1 MPHPIRNSQFTIGNS
16 QLLPRLYIALALL
29 FLYAP
34 ILVMMLMA
42 FNRSQLN
49 QLPFHFDLVWF
60 ERLAQNRRLIS
71 ATLNSIILAV
81 LTALTATALGTMA
94 ALALAR
100 YTFRGRQWLQALL
113 IPPITIPWL
122 ILAVAM
128 LIMFFWLGVPRSL
141 LTLYLGHVTIQL
153 PYTILVVS
161 ARLAG
166 MDPALEEAAASL
178 GARPARTFWR
188 ITFPL
193 ALPGILAA
201 ALFAFVISF
210 DNFVI
215 SYFLA
220 PPGVSTLPVEI
231 YSAIRTGFTPEV
243 NAISTLVF
251 LVSAA
256 SVLLVGREIPLR

>member
-1 MPHPIRNSQFTIGNS
+1 MGDRTALGAWLARTYIGLS
-16 QLLPRLYIALALL
+16 LL

-34 ILVMMLMA
+34 VLVMMLMA

-49 QLPFHFDLVWF
+49 EFPIVWDLVWF
-60 ERLAQNRRLIS
+60 RRLAQNERLIL
-71 ATLNSIILAV
+71 ATLNSLA
-81 LTALTATALGTMA
+81 LAFLSALTATALGTLA

-100 YTFRGRQWLQALL
+100 YRFRGRRLLQALL

-128 LIMFFWLGVPRSL
+128 LLLFFWAGMPRSL
-141 LTLYLGHVTIQL
+141 ATLYLGHVTIQL

-161 ARLAG
+161 SRLANT
-166 MDPALEEAAASL
+166 DPALEEAAASL
-178 GARPARTFWR
+178 GARPWRTFWR
-188 ITFPL
+188 VTFPL

-201 ALFAFVISF
+201 GLFAFTVSF

-231 YSAIRTGFTPEV
+231 YSAIRKGFTPEI
-243 NAISTLVF
+243 NAISTIVF
-251 LVSAA
+251 LLSAT
-256 SVLLVGREIPLR
+256 SILVVGREISLR

>member
-1 MPHPIRNSQFTIGNS
+1 MLRSIRYSTVI
-16 QLLPRLYIALALL
+16 PRLYIALALL

-49 QLPFHFDLVWF
+49 EFPFQFDWVWF
-60 ERLAQNRRLIS
+60 ERLAQNRRLIA
-71 ATLNSIILAV
+71 ATRNSLILGGA
-81 LTALTATALGTMA
+81 TALTATALGTLA

-100 YTFRGRQWLQALL
+100 HHFRGKQLLQALL

-141 LTLYLGHVTIQL
+141 LTLYLGHVTVQL
-153 PYTILVVS
+153 PYTILVIS
-161 ARLAG
+161 ARLTG
-166 MDPALEEAAASL
+166 IDPALAQAAASL
-178 GARPARTFWR
+178 GARPWRVFWR

-201 ALFAFVISF
+201 ALFAFIVSF

-243 NAISTLVF
+243 NAISTIVF

-256 SVLLVGREIPLR
+256 AILLVGREVRLG

>member
-1 MPHPIRNSQFTIGNS
+1 MIQRQRYAQRG
-16 QLLPRLYIALALL
+16 LRLYIVLALL

-49 QLPFHFDLVWF
+49 ELPFQFDWIWF
-60 ERLAQNRRLIS
+60 ERLTQNRRLIA
-71 ATLNSIILAV
+71 ATLNSLILGGV
-81 LTALTATALGTMA
+81 SALTATVLGTLA
-94 ALALAR
+94 ALALTR
-100 YTFRGRQWLQALL
+100 YHFRGKQLLQALL

-128 LIMFFWLGVPRSL
+128 LLMFFWLGIARSL
-141 LTLYLGHVTIQL
+141 LTLYLGHVTVQL
-153 PYTILVVS
+153 PYTILVIS
-161 ARLAG
+161 ARLSG
-166 MDPALEEAAASL
+166 IDPALAQAAASL
-178 GARPARTFWR
+178 GARPWRVFWR

-201 ALFAFVISF
+201 ALFAFVVSF

-243 NAISTLVF
+243 NAISTIVF
-251 LVSAA
+251 LISATA
-256 SVLLVGREIPLR
+256 ILLVGREVRLG

>member
-1 MPHPIRNSQFTIGNS
+1 MPHPIHNSPF
-16 QLLPRLYIALALL
+16 LPHLYIALALL

-49 QLPFHFDLVWF
+49 ELPFQFDLVWF

-71 ATLNSIILAV
+71 ATLNSIILAAF
-81 LTALTATALGTMA
+81 TALTATALGTLA

-100 YTFRGRQWLQALL
+100 HTFRGRGVLQALL

-141 LTLYLGHVTIQL
+141 VALYLGHVTVQL
-153 PYTILVVS
+153 PYTILVIS

-166 MDPALEEAAASL
+166 MDPALEQAAASL
-178 GARPARTFWR
+178 GARPGRVFWR
-188 ITFPL
+188 VTFPL

>member
-1 MPHPIRNSQFTIGNS
+1 MRKA
-16 QLLPRLYIALALL
+16 QLLSRLFIALALL

-34 ILVMMLMA
+34 ILVMMVMA

-49 QLPFHFDLVWF
+49 ELPFQFDLIWF
-60 ERLAQNRRLIS
+60 QRLAGNQRLLA
-71 ATLNSIILAV
+71 ATLNSIILGL
-81 LTALTATALGTMA
+81 LTALTATVLGTLA
-94 ALALAR
+94 ALALTR
-100 YTFRGRQWLQALL
+100 YSFRGRQFLQALL

-122 ILAVAM
+122 ILAVALLM
-128 LIMFFWLGVPRSL
+128 LFFWLGVPRSL
-141 LTLYLGHVTIQL
+141 LTLYLGHVTVQL
-153 PYTILVVS
+153 PYTILVIS

-166 MDPALEEAAASL
+166 MDPALEDAATSL
-178 GARPARTFWR
+178 GARPWRTFWR
-188 ITFPL
+188 ITAPL

-201 ALFAFVISF
+201 ALFAFVVSF

-231 YSAIRTGFTPEV
+231 YSAIRTGLTPEI
-243 NAISTLVF
+243 NAISTIVF

-256 SVLLVGREIPLR
+256 SILLVGRELRFA

>member
-1 MPHPIRNSQFTIGNS
+1 MALRVPHSAFRI
-16 QLLPRLYIALALL
+16 YILLALL

-34 ILVMMLMA
+34 ILVMMAMA

-49 QLPFHFDLVWF
+49 ELPFVFDLRWF
-60 ERLAQNRRLIS
+60 ERLLQNERLIA
-71 ATLNSIILAV
+71 ATLNSIVLAAIS
-81 LTALTATALGTMA
+81 ALTATALGTLA

-100 YTFRGRQWLQALL
+100 FSFRGKGLLQALL

-128 LIMFFWLGVPRSL
+128 LLLFFWLGIERSL
-141 LTLYLGHVTIQL
+141 VTLYLGHVTVQL
-153 PYTILVVS
+153 PYTILVIN
-161 ARLAG
+161 ARLAHS
-166 MDPALEEAAASL
+166 DPTLEQAAASL
-178 GARPARTFWR
+178 GARPWRVFWR
-188 ITFPL
+188 ITAPL

-231 YSAIRTGFTPEV
+231 YSSIRTGFTPEI
-243 NAISTLVF
+243 NAISTIVF

-256 SVLLVGREIPLR
+256 SVLLVGREIPLQ

>member
-1 MPHPIRNSQFTIGNS
+1 MPPQVSHSPFTIHHSQF
-16 QLLPRLYIALALL
+16 LARLYIALALL

-49 QLPFHFDLVWF
+49 ELPFVFDLRWF
-60 ERLAQNRRLIS
+60 QRLLENERLIA
-71 ATLNSIILAV
+71 ATLNSLILAMI
-81 LTALTATALGTMA
+81 TALTATALGTLA
-94 ALALAR
+94 ALALTR
-100 YTFRGRQWLQALL
+100 YTFRGKRLLQLLL

-128 LIMFFWLGVPRSL
+128 LILFFWLGLPRSL
-141 LTLYLGHVTIQL
+141 ITLYLGHVTVQL
-153 PYTILVVS
+153 PYTILVIS
-161 ARLAG
+161 ARLG
-166 MDPALEEAAASL
+166 GIDPALGQAAASL
-178 GARPARTFWR
+178 GARPRRVFWR

-193 ALPGILAA
+193 ALPGLLAA
-201 ALFAFVISF
+201 ALFAFVVSF
-210 DNFVI
+210 DNFVL

-231 YSAIRTGFTPEV
+231 YSAIRTGFTPEI

-256 SVLLVGREIPLR
+256 LILLVGREIPLR

>member
-1 MPHPIRNSQFTIGNS
+1 MPRPIRNSQFTIHNS

-49 QLPFHFDLVWF
+49 ELPFHFDLVWF

-161 ARLAG
+161 ARLA
-166 MDPALEEAAASL
+166 
-178 GARPARTFWR
+178 
-188 ITFPL
+188 
-193 ALPGILAA
+193 LPGILAA